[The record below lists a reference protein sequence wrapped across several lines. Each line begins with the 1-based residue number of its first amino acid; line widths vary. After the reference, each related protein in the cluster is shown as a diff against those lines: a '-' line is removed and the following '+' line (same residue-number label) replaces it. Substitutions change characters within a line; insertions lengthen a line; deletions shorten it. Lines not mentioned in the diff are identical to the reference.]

1 MSQDEPTAL
10 SCLRMRIDE
19 LRAEA
24 DALEALH
31 DLLRELFGGRL
42 PDGKTEA
49 ALKLLLTPRTRP

>member
-1 MSQDEPTAL
+1 MSQNEPTAL

-31 DLLRELFGGRL
+31 DQLRELFGGRL
-42 PDGKTEA
+42 PNEKMEA
-49 ALKLLLTPRTRP
+49 ALKRLLTPRS